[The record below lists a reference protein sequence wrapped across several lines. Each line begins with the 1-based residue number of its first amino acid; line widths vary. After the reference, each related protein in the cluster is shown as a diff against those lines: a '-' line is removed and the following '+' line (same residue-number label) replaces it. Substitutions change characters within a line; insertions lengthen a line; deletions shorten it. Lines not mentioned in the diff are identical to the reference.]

1 FRPVSNSAAA
11 ATKDPAA
18 SARNQVIS
26 CSISGYSLWQT
37 LSDNRCGR
45 VPFPLR
51 KTGTK
56 SGLRKEAHFR
66 NVAATVQELAGMRLP
81 MRKRLR
87 TLVLNRGDGVPQH
100 LKARQGFELGPRTE
114 VRGLPASSPI
124 EHLKTIFRT

>member
-37 LSDNRCGR
+37 LSDNRCDR
-45 VPFPLR
+45 APFPLR

-56 SGLRKEAHFR
+56 SGLRGEASFQEFAE
-66 NVAATVQELAGMRLP
+66 AAFA
-81 MRKRLR
+81 MRKRLH
-87 TLVLNRGDGVPQH
+87 TFASRGIYG
-100 LKARQGFELGPRTE
+100 
-114 VRGLPASSPI
+114 S
-124 EHLKTIFRT
+124 